1 MTAMLTNRYAEGT
14 RVEIRR
20 GSLPMNARLIG
31 RKGLV
36 VELDAYQPRRYG
48 VQLDEEEAVREFAED
63 ELVPFADDPKP
74 SSDLGSAGPGIK
86 G

>member
-1 MTAMLTNRYAEGT
+1 MTAIRTNRYAEGT
-14 RVEIRR
+14 RVEVRR

-36 VELDAYQPRRYG
+36 VELDAYDPGRYG
-48 VQLDEEEAVREFAED
+48 VQLDDEATLRQFDED
-63 ELVPFADDPKP
+63 ELVPLTDDPKP
-74 SSDLGSAGPGIK
+74 PSDLGSAGPNMG

>member
-1 MTAMLTNRYAEGT
+1 MRTYRYAEGT

-20 GSLPMNARLIG
+20 GHFPIDDGLIG

-36 VELDAYQPRRYG
+36 VDVDEYRPDRYG
-48 VQLDEEEAVREFAED
+48 VQLDGEERTRDFSED
-63 ELVPFADDPKP
+63 ELTPLDPGPKP
-74 SSDLGSAGPGIK
+74 DSDRGSAGPGIK